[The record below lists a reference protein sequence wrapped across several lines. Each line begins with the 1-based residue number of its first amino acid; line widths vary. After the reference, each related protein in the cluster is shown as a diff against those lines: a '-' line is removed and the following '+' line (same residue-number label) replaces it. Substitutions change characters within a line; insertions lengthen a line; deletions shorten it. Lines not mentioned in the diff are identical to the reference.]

1 MVIPDSWTSRLGEPR
16 RAGVFRLFNAPRF
29 QAEYGRLIKGG
40 NVYRRILLASILFAC
55 LSFAPIDH
63 HVIAE
68 EQPIYGFSMQSSQN
82 ERQWEE
88 KLRAIPSPENLRA
101 YMQRLS
107 ARPHHV
113 GSPYDKDNAEWI
125 LGKFKEFG
133 LDAHI
138 EQFEVLFPT
147 PKERRVELVE
157 GGPKFAAKLQE
168 PAVPQD
174 PTSSQQSEQ
183 LPTYNAYSI
192 DGDVTA
198 ELVYVNYGVP
208 EDYEQL
214 ERMGVSVKG
223 KIVIARYYHS
233 WRGIKPK
240 VAAEHGAV
248 GCLIFSDPHEDGFYQ
263 GETFPGGPYRPPD
276 GVQRGSVADMPL
288 YPGDPLTPGVGA
300 TKDAKRLK
308 VEEAPTITK
317 IPVLPISYADAQ
329 PLLAALTGRVGPADW
344 RGNLG
349 ITYHLGPGPAK
360 VHLVVKSNWEPLKTL
375 YDVIAKIPG
384 STYPDEWVIRGNH
397 HDAWVNGAED
407 PTAGQ
412 IAILEEAR
420 ALGEMVKAGWKPK
433 RTIIYCAWDG
443 EEPGLL
449 GSTEWAEQHYDELRA
464 HAVAYIN
471 SDSNGR
477 GYFNV
482 EGSHTLEKFTNDVAR
497 DISDPETKLSVWK
510 RDQLHKIEEA
520 KTAEQRDEI
529 RKRADLRIPALGSGS
544 DYTAF
549 LQHDGVASLNFGF
562 GGEDGGGIYHSIYD
576 DFYWFTHFSDTDFV
590 YGRALAQAGSTAVMR
605 LADADLLPFEFG
617 DFADTVQMYLKELK
631 ALAQKSQDDI
641 RERNREIEE
650 GVFQATNDPRR
661 PLVPPSVETVPPHLN
676 FAPLENA
683 VDTLNRSA
691 AEYRRALEQVNAK
704 SAAAPASSSLAEVN
718 KLLMESERK
727 LTNTAG
733 LPNRPWFKHQLYAP
747 GFYTGYAV
755 KTVPAVREAIE
766 LKQWKQADEAIVV
779 VAGVLQ
785 DEAALISTA
794 AHKLAAAK

>member
-1 MVIPDSWTSRLGEPR
+1 MVR
-16 RAGVFRLFNAPRF
+16 RVVLVSLMFSGLSLAPF
-29 QAEYGRLIKGG
+29 G
-40 NVYRRILLASILFAC
+40 N
-55 LSFAPIDH
+55 
-63 HVIAE
+63 HVVAD
-68 EQPIYGFSMQSSQN
+68 EQPLYGYSAASSRT

-113 GSPYDKDNAEWI
+113 GSPYGKDNAEWI
-125 LGKFKEFG
+125 ASKFKEFG
-133 LDAHI
+133 LDTHI
-138 EQFEVLFPT
+138 EQFDVLFPT
-147 PKERRVELVE
+147 PKERVVELVE
-157 GGPKFAAKLQE
+157 GGPKFVAKLQE
-168 PAVPQD
+168 PALPQD
-174 PTSSQQSEQ
+174 PTSNQQSEQ

-198 ELVYVNYGVP
+198 PLVYVNYGVP

-214 ERMGVSVKG
+214 ERLGVSVKG

-248 GCLIFSDPHEDGFYQ
+248 GCLIYSDPHEDGFVQ
-263 GETFPGGPYRPPD
+263 GETFPAGPYRPLD
-276 GVQRGSVADMPL
+276 GVQRGSVEDMPV

-329 PLLAALTGRVGPADW
+329 PLLAALTGRVAPDGW
-344 RGNLG
+344 RGGLG
-349 ITYHLGPGPAK
+349 ITYHVGPGPAK
-360 VHLVVKSNWEPLKTL
+360 VHLKVKSNWDIKPV
-375 YDVIAKIPG
+375 YDIIGKIPG
-384 STYPDEWVIRGNH
+384 SAFPDEWVIRGNH

-407 PTAGQ
+407 PISGQ

-420 ALGEMVKAGWKPK
+420 AFGELLKSGWKPK

-482 EGSHTLEKFTNDVAR
+482 EGSHTLEKFSNDIAR
-497 DISDPETKLSVWK
+497 DVLDPETKLSVWK
-510 RDQLHKIEEA
+510 RDQLHEIA
-520 KTAEQRDEI
+520 KAKSAEQREEI

-590 YGRALAQAGSTAVMR
+590 YGRALAQAGGTAIMR
-605 LADADLLPFEFG
+605 LADADVLPFDFG
-617 DFADTVQMYLKELK
+617 DFADTVQTYLKELK
-631 ALAQKSQDDI
+631 ALAQKSQDEI

-650 GVFQATNDPRR
+650 GVFQATDDPKR
-661 PLVPPSVETVPPHLN
+661 PLVPPSTEAVPPHLN

-683 VDTLNRSA
+683 VDKLARSA
-691 AEYRRALEQVNAK
+691 AEYRKAFDHASTNGGAALA
-704 SAAAPASSSLAEVN
+704 SASLAEVN
-718 KLLMESERK
+718 KLLIESERK
-727 LTNTAG
+727 LTNAEG

-766 LKQWKQADEAIVV
+766 QKRWSQADEAIVV
-779 VAGVLQ
+779 VAHVLQ
-785 DEAALISTA
+785 EEAALISSA
-794 AHKLAAAK
+794 AQKLAAAK